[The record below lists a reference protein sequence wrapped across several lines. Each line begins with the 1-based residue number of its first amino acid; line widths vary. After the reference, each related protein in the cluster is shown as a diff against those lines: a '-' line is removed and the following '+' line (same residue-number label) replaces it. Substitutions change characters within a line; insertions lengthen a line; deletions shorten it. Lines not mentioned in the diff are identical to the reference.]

1 MSQVSS
7 IFFGFCLRL
16 LRFAVFHHE
25 NGPMRSQLYTA
36 WTNHKPW
43 KWLIGDIQTNI
54 STYYWS
60 LHLRVLQ
67 KHATIKYSSLLN
79 LWLMLKLF
87 DLSSKWTESIIT
99 VSISFVLF
107 QIRIMKQAAWHFICA
122 CLISHSHLPPPI
134 FTNYF
139 RFLSM
144 MQARWPDFLQELKLS
159 IHKALRVFVYLFVC
173 PTSVCI
179 LSQSVCHHIM
189 SKANSLWA
197 KQASVLQGLEFCRD
211 HRALKF

>member
-1 MSQVSS
+1 M
-7 IFFGFCLRL
+7 
-16 LRFAVFHHE
+16 
-25 NGPMRSQLYTA
+25 
-36 WTNHKPW
+36 
-43 KWLIGDIQTNI
+43 
-54 STYYWS
+54 
-60 LHLRVLQ
+60 RVLQ

-87 DLSSKWTESIIT
+87 YLSSKWTESIIT
-99 VSISFVLF
+99 VSVSIVLF

-122 CLISHSHLPPPI
+122 CLISHSHLPPPT
-134 FTNYF
+134 FTNCF
-139 RFLSM
+139 RVLSM

-197 KQASVLQGLEFCRD
+197 KQASVLQGLEFWRD
-211 HRALKF
+211 HRALKFYLLLNLDNHYNRTLLQSDLLTIQLSNNQTLLQSDYLTIQPSSN